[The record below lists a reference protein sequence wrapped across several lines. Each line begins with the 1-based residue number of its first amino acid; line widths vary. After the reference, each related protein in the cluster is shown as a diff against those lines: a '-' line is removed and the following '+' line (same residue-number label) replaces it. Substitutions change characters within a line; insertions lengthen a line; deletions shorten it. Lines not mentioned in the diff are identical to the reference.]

1 MNYEENQAF
10 MRAVEMA
17 HQVTDI
23 EDYPVPIK
31 KIISEN
37 PNIQLM
43 TFSQI
48 AKWSDTLIKHVPMI
62 GRSNDAFLFRQ
73 GRNKYVIAYNSH
85 MPYRRIRFSL
95 AHEYGHYL
103 MNHSGESIY
112 DDVNKK
118 PIYTHEEF
126 EADVFASCLLF
137 PLHKRLEYR
146 NRSSYEI
153 ANAFDISFTAVRL
166 SMKII
171 EKHVNSG
178 LCEYLSVYAHRKRDS
193 YINYLREI
201 CN

>member
-17 HQVTDI
+17 HQVTDV

-31 KIISEN
+31 KIIRDT
-37 PNIQLM
+37 PNIRLM

-48 AKWSDTLIKHVPMI
+48 AKWSGTPLKQVPMI
-62 GRSNDAFLFRQ
+62 GRSDDAFLFRQ

-85 MPYRRIRFSL
+85 MPHRRIRFSL

-103 MNHSGESIY
+103 MNHSGESVY
-112 DDVNKK
+112 DDATKK
-118 PIYTHEEF
+118 QKYTHEEF

-137 PLHKRLEYR
+137 PLHKRLEYKGK
-146 NRSSYEI
+146 SSYEI

-171 EKHVNSG
+171 EKHLKSG
-178 LCEYLSVYAHRKRDS
+178 LCEHLSMYAHRRRES
-193 YINYLREI
+193 YINYLREL